1 MDVKFDGIVGLL
13 KLPSYIMGA
22 LAIAGGVL
30 LFLPESV
37 IKSLYMTGFR
47 DEYGFTIGIVF
58 VISTS
63 ILVMLFVNSI
73 YKLIRKKF
81 YIIKLKIDQVKFL
94 KKLSDE
100 KVSLINAFLR
110 EPTHTLVLPMND
122 GLVIQMR
129 YYNVISPAGQTHLVS
144 MLEPQINY
152 FLQPWV
158 EERIRSDDELRKKY
172 NC

>member
-100 KVSLINAFLR
+100 KVSLNKLLFATMGGR
-110 EPTHTLVLPMND
+110 TH
-122 GLVIQMR
+122 
-129 YYNVISPAGQTHLVS
+129 
-144 MLEPQINY
+144 
-152 FLQPWV
+152 
-158 EERIRSDDELRKKY
+158 
-172 NC
+172 